1 MTSILMHENPDLFP
15 SPRTF
20 DPERWLQPDS
30 ARLRKYVVPFSKGSR
45 QCLGMK

>member
-1 MTSILMHENPDLFP
+1 MTSVMMHNSPTHFPDP
-15 SPRTF
+15 KTF

-30 ARLRKYVVPFSKGSR
+30 ARLRKYIVAFSKGSR